1 LLIEVIF
8 RNHPMAKKINVQVSL
23 DLIEPQDWSEMEKE
37 LISRAKAAAERAHAP
52 YSNFLVGA
60 SLLLEN
66 GAIFE
71 GNNQEN
77 VSFPVGVCA
86 ERSLLSFVVGNFP
99 NVRPLKLAIAAKKR
113 EGASYAFVTPCGSCR
128 QTINEYEIMF
138 GKPIEI
144 LMLHE
149 NGSILR
155 ASSIKELLPFSFDS
169 F

>member
-1 LLIEVIF
+1 LLFEVIF
-8 RNHPMAKKINVQVSL
+8 RNHLMSQKFNVQVSL
-23 DLIEPQDWSEMEKE
+23 DLVEPGDWSDLEGE
-37 LISRAKAAAERAHAP
+37 LIARAKAAAEKAHAP

-86 ERSLLSFVVGNFP
+86 ERALLSFVVGNYP
-99 NVRPLKLAIAAKKR
+99 NVRPLKLAIVAKR
-113 EGASYAFVTPCGSCR
+113 RGASAYSFVTPCGACR
-128 QTINEYEIMF
+128 QTINEYEVMI
-138 GKPIEI
+138 GKPIEV

-149 NGSILR
+149 TGALLR
-155 ASSIKELLPFSFDS
+155 ASSIKELLPFSFNT